1 VTDWKYEWWK
11 DHGYFTF
18 AEVVCP
24 A

>member
-1 VTDWKYEWWK
+1 VTDWKYEWRK

>member
-1 VTDWKYEWWK
+1 VTDWKYVWRN
-11 DHGYFTF
+11 DHCYFTF